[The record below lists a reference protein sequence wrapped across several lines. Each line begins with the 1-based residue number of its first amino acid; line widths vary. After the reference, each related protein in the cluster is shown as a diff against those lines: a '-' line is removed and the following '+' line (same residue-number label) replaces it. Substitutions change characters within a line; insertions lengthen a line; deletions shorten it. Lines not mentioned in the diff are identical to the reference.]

1 MHIGFIGASGK
12 VGRVAVQNFYANN
25 EAEDVRLTLYSP
37 RHGKDR
43 GLLLDIEGHLPMK
56 PNDHKGRFV
65 AMPANATDRFEDLKG
80 ANLVVISAG
89 LWPSKEQ
96 REEFEKFDTTGR
108 MVQTYA
114 NYELISD
121 FSKQISSVAPDA
133 LVLIVTN
140 QTDMMA
146 EVARQFL
153 RAENVLGYGG
163 ILDSARFRMLLS
175 KEENGND
182 KTGFVRG
189 YENEKGHIIGYHNN
203 EMIALASSLT
213 TKTNP
218 DKIKRAV
225 EETRKQG
232 GAIAMM
238 QRDPRSASM
247 ATGASIAPGY
257 GVYRAMAAL
266 TGQMPTEEAFNIVLT
281 EKEVAEKYGVPQG
294 SPLSVPICLKRGA
307 YEVVSRFAVSPEERA
322 QLSAAH
328 KRFVLDVEKVAAD
341 MKSPERKSAL
351 ASVQPAAVPS
361 PI

>member
-1 MHIGFIGASGK
+1 MHVGFIGASGK

-25 EAEDVRLTLYSP
+25 EVEDVRLTLYSP
-37 RHGKDR
+37 RPGKDR

-56 PNDHKGRFV
+56 PNDRKGRFV
-65 AMPANATDRFEDLKG
+65 AMPAKATDCFEDLEG

-114 NYELISD
+114 NYELIAD
-121 FSKQISSVAPDA
+121 FSKQIASVAPDA

-175 KEENGND
+175 KEENGED
-182 KTGFVRG
+182 KARFVRG
-189 YENEKGHIIGYHNN
+189 YESEKGHVIGYHNN
-203 EMIALASSLT
+203 EMIALTSSLT
-213 TKTNP
+213 TKASPN
-218 DKIKRAV
+218 IIERAV

-257 GVYRAMAAL
+257 GVYRAMTAL
-266 TGQMPTEEAFNIVLT
+266 TGQMPIEEAFNVVLT
-281 EKEVAEKYGVPQG
+281 DKDTAQKYGVPLG
-294 SPLSVPICLKRGA
+294 APLSVPIYLKHGA
-307 YEVVSRFAVSPEERA
+307 YEVSSRFSVLPEEREH
-322 QLSAAH
+322 LSAAH
-328 KRFVLDVEKVAAD
+328 RRFVLDVEKVAAD
-341 MKSPERKSAL
+341 MKAPERKATL
-351 ASVQPAAVPS
+351 THVQRAAVPRLV
-361 PI
+361 